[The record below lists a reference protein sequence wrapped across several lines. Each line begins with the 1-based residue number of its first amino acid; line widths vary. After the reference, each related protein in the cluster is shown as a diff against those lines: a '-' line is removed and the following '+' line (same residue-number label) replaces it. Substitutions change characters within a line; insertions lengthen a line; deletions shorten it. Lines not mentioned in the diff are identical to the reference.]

1 MSSTPGDHAINPRVH
16 FESGM
21 KDFLRFDKVR
31 FLNING
37 TLQYGLIYGIVY
49 LFVGILINYCFPE
62 HTTKIS
68 LNSLFGWIIVQ
79 SVVIIIV
86 TFYVQKF
93 VEAIP
98 GWASFFPQFFNPEE
112 LKSKGWKPYG
122 IPEYK
127 GEMAAS
133 IILIGTQVNLLK
145 KIILFTEKFSKKYL

>member
-1 MSSTPGDHAINPRVH
+1 MSSMPGEHALNPKVH
-16 FESGM
+16 FQSGM
-21 KDFLRFDKVR
+21 KDLLRIDQVR

-37 TLQYGLIYGIVY
+37 SIQYGLLYGILY
-49 LFVGILINYCFPE
+49 LFTGILINNIFPVFR
-62 HTTKIS
+62 KNIS
-68 LNSLFGWIIVQ
+68 LSSLFSWILLQ
-79 SVVIIIV
+79 SIVIIMV
-86 TFYVQKF
+86 SFYVQKF

-98 GWASFFPQFFNPEE
+98 GWASFFPQFFDVEE

-145 KIILFTEKFSKKYL
+145 KIILFTEKFSKQYL